1 MKPRLS
7 ARTSRRLQLASFAA
21 AILLL
26 LAAWAAAQCMP
37 PAETPLPSEEADTS
51 ISIEIDG
58 TPAAKA
64 EASLAPLDAA
74 CFALCGA
81 AIVLL
86 LAGQVQA
93 WFSTA
98 ARIAPAAFTGARP
111 DARILPALRECDRAV
126 RLPHQATKCFGAA
139 AAERRNTTSKP
150 CALSRY
156 KARPPDTATA
166 SGGRF
171 FVRVLFTGAWIWAA
185 WPQPDHSCGGTGRP
199 VRLPANRRQAGC

>member
-58 TPAAKA
+58 TSAAKA

-93 WFSTA
+93 WFFY
-98 ARIAPAAFTGARP
+98 RCPHCTGS
-111 DARILPALRECDRAV
+111 LLRV
-126 RLPHQATKCFGAA
+126 RGPMPEFCPH
-139 AAERRNTTSKP
+139 
-150 CALSRY
+150 
-156 KARPPDTATA
+156 
-166 SGGRF
+166 
-171 FVRVLFTGAWIWAA
+171 
-185 WPQPDHSCGGTGRP
+185 CGNVIG
-199 VRLPANRRQAGC
+199 Q

>member
-37 PAETPLPSEEADTS
+37 PAETPLPSEEADAS

-58 TPAAKA
+58 TSAAKA
-64 EASLAPLDAA
+64 EVSLAPLEAA

-93 WFSTA
+93 WFFY
-98 ARIAPAAFTGARP
+98 RCPHCTGS
-111 DARILPALRECDRAV
+111 LLRV
-126 RLPHQATKCFGAA
+126 RGPMPEFCPH
-139 AAERRNTTSKP
+139 
-150 CALSRY
+150 
-156 KARPPDTATA
+156 
-166 SGGRF
+166 
-171 FVRVLFTGAWIWAA
+171 
-185 WPQPDHSCGGTGRP
+185 CGNVIG
-199 VRLPANRRQAGC
+199 Q

>member
-37 PAETPLPSEEADTS
+37 PAETPLPSEEADSS

-58 TPAAKA
+58 TPAVKD
-64 EASLAPLDAA
+64 ETSLAPLDAA

-93 WFSTA
+93 WFFYRCPHCAGS
-98 ARIAPAAFTGARP
+98 
-111 DARILPALRECDRAV
+111 LLRV
-126 RLPHQATKCFGAA
+126 RGPMPEFCPH
-139 AAERRNTTSKP
+139 
-150 CALSRY
+150 
-156 KARPPDTATA
+156 
-166 SGGRF
+166 
-171 FVRVLFTGAWIWAA
+171 
-185 WPQPDHSCGGTGRP
+185 CGNVIG
-199 VRLPANRRQAGC
+199 Q

>member
-37 PAETPLPSEEADTS
+37 PAETPLPSEEANASISIEIDGTSEEANAS

-93 WFSTA
+93 WFFYRCPHCAGS
-98 ARIAPAAFTGARP
+98 
-111 DARILPALRECDRAV
+111 LLRV
-126 RLPHQATKCFGAA
+126 RGPMPEFC
-139 AAERRNTTSKP
+139 P
-150 CALSRY
+150 Y
-156 KARPPDTATA
+156 
-166 SGGRF
+166 
-171 FVRVLFTGAWIWAA
+171 
-185 WPQPDHSCGGTGRP
+185 CGNVIG
-199 VRLPANRRQAGC
+199 Q

>member
-1 MKPRLS
+1 MKLRLS

-37 PAETPLPSEEADTS
+37 PAETPLPSEEADSS

-58 TPAAKA
+58 TPAAKD

-74 CFALCGA
+74 CLALCGA

-93 WFSTA
+93 WFFYRCPHCAGS
-98 ARIAPAAFTGARP
+98 
-111 DARILPALRECDRAV
+111 LLRV
-126 RLPHQATKCFGAA
+126 RGPMPEFCPH
-139 AAERRNTTSKP
+139 
-150 CALSRY
+150 
-156 KARPPDTATA
+156 
-166 SGGRF
+166 
-171 FVRVLFTGAWIWAA
+171 
-185 WPQPDHSCGGTGRP
+185 CGNVIG
-199 VRLPANRRQAGC
+199 Q

>member
-37 PAETPLPSEEADTS
+37 PAETPLPSEEADAS

-58 TPAAKA
+58 TPAAKD

-93 WFSTA
+93 WFFYRCPHCAGS
-98 ARIAPAAFTGARP
+98 
-111 DARILPALRECDRAV
+111 LLRV
-126 RLPHQATKCFGAA
+126 RGPMPEFCPH
-139 AAERRNTTSKP
+139 
-150 CALSRY
+150 
-156 KARPPDTATA
+156 
-166 SGGRF
+166 
-171 FVRVLFTGAWIWAA
+171 
-185 WPQPDHSCGGTGRP
+185 CGNVIG
-199 VRLPANRRQAGC
+199 Q

>member
-58 TPAAKA
+58 TSEEADASISIEIDGTPAAKD

-93 WFSTA
+93 WFFYRCPHCAGS
-98 ARIAPAAFTGARP
+98 
-111 DARILPALRECDRAV
+111 LLRV
-126 RLPHQATKCFGAA
+126 RGPMPEFCPH
-139 AAERRNTTSKP
+139 
-150 CALSRY
+150 
-156 KARPPDTATA
+156 
-166 SGGRF
+166 
-171 FVRVLFTGAWIWAA
+171 
-185 WPQPDHSCGGTGRP
+185 CGNVIG
-199 VRLPANRRQAGC
+199 Q

>member
-37 PAETPLPSEEADTS
+37 PAETPLPSEEADASISIEIDGTSEETDAS

-93 WFSTA
+93 WFFYRCPHCAGS
-98 ARIAPAAFTGARP
+98 
-111 DARILPALRECDRAV
+111 LLRV
-126 RLPHQATKCFGAA
+126 RGPMPEFCPH
-139 AAERRNTTSKP
+139 
-150 CALSRY
+150 
-156 KARPPDTATA
+156 
-166 SGGRF
+166 
-171 FVRVLFTGAWIWAA
+171 
-185 WPQPDHSCGGTGRP
+185 CGNVIG
-199 VRLPANRRQAGC
+199 Q

>member
-37 PAETPLPSEEADTS
+37 PAETPLPSEEANAS

-58 TPAAKA
+58 TPAAKD

-93 WFSTA
+93 WFFYRCPHCAGS
-98 ARIAPAAFTGARP
+98 
-111 DARILPALRECDRAV
+111 LLRV
-126 RLPHQATKCFGAA
+126 RGPMPEFCPH
-139 AAERRNTTSKP
+139 
-150 CALSRY
+150 
-156 KARPPDTATA
+156 
-166 SGGRF
+166 
-171 FVRVLFTGAWIWAA
+171 
-185 WPQPDHSCGGTGRP
+185 CGNVIG
-199 VRLPANRRQAGC
+199 Q

>member
-37 PAETPLPSEEADTS
+37 PAETPLPSEEADASIFFEIDGTSKEANAS

-93 WFSTA
+93 WFFYRCPHCAGS
-98 ARIAPAAFTGARP
+98 
-111 DARILPALRECDRAV
+111 LLRV
-126 RLPHQATKCFGAA
+126 RGPMPEFCPH
-139 AAERRNTTSKP
+139 
-150 CALSRY
+150 
-156 KARPPDTATA
+156 
-166 SGGRF
+166 
-171 FVRVLFTGAWIWAA
+171 
-185 WPQPDHSCGGTGRP
+185 CGNVIG
-199 VRLPANRRQAGC
+199 Q

>member
-1 MKPRLS
+1 MKLRLS

-37 PAETPLPSEEADTS
+37 PAETPLPSEEANAS

-58 TPAAKA
+58 TSEEADASISFEIDGTPAAKD

-74 CFALCGA
+74 CLALCGA

-93 WFSTA
+93 WFFYRCPHCAGS
-98 ARIAPAAFTGARP
+98 
-111 DARILPALRECDRAV
+111 LLRV
-126 RLPHQATKCFGAA
+126 RGPMPEFCPH
-139 AAERRNTTSKP
+139 
-150 CALSRY
+150 
-156 KARPPDTATA
+156 
-166 SGGRF
+166 
-171 FVRVLFTGAWIWAA
+171 
-185 WPQPDHSCGGTGRP
+185 CGNVIG
-199 VRLPANRRQAGC
+199 Q

>member
-7 ARTSRRLQLASFAA
+7 ARTSRRLQVASFAA

-37 PAETPLPSEEADTS
+37 PAETPLPSEEANASISIEIDGTSEEADAS

-58 TPAAKA
+58 TPAAKD

-86 LAGQVQA
+86 LVGQVLA
-93 WFSTA
+93 WFFYRCPHCAGS
-98 ARIAPAAFTGARP
+98 
-111 DARILPALRECDRAV
+111 LLRV
-126 RLPHQATKCFGAA
+126 RGPMPEFCPH
-139 AAERRNTTSKP
+139 
-150 CALSRY
+150 
-156 KARPPDTATA
+156 
-166 SGGRF
+166 
-171 FVRVLFTGAWIWAA
+171 
-185 WPQPDHSCGGTGRP
+185 CGNVIG
-199 VRLPANRRQAGC
+199 Q

>member
-7 ARTSRRLQLASFAA
+7 ARASRRLQLASFAA

-58 TPAAKA
+58 TSEEADASISIEIDGTPAAKA

-93 WFSTA
+93 WFFYRCPHCAGS
-98 ARIAPAAFTGARP
+98 
-111 DARILPALRECDRAV
+111 LLRV
-126 RLPHQATKCFGAA
+126 RGPMPEFCPH
-139 AAERRNTTSKP
+139 
-150 CALSRY
+150 
-156 KARPPDTATA
+156 
-166 SGGRF
+166 
-171 FVRVLFTGAWIWAA
+171 
-185 WPQPDHSCGGTGRP
+185 CGNVIG
-199 VRLPANRRQAGC
+199 Q

>member
-37 PAETPLPSEEADTS
+37 PAKTPLPSEEANAS

-93 WFSTA
+93 WFFY
-98 ARIAPAAFTGARP
+98 RCPHCTGS
-111 DARILPALRECDRAV
+111 LLRV
-126 RLPHQATKCFGAA
+126 RGPMPEFCPH
-139 AAERRNTTSKP
+139 
-150 CALSRY
+150 
-156 KARPPDTATA
+156 
-166 SGGRF
+166 
-171 FVRVLFTGAWIWAA
+171 
-185 WPQPDHSCGGTGRP
+185 CGNVIG
-199 VRLPANRRQAGC
+199 Q

>member
-37 PAETPLPSEEADTS
+37 PAETPLPSEEANSS

-93 WFSTA
+93 WFFYRCPHCAGS
-98 ARIAPAAFTGARP
+98 
-111 DARILPALRECDRAV
+111 LLRV
-126 RLPHQATKCFGAA
+126 RGPMPEFCPH
-139 AAERRNTTSKP
+139 
-150 CALSRY
+150 
-156 KARPPDTATA
+156 
-166 SGGRF
+166 
-171 FVRVLFTGAWIWAA
+171 
-185 WPQPDHSCGGTGRP
+185 CGNVIG
-199 VRLPANRRQAGC
+199 Q

>member
-26 LAAWAAAQCMP
+26 LAAWATAQCMP
-37 PAETPLPSEEADTS
+37 PAETPLPSEEADAS

-58 TPAAKA
+58 TPAVKD
-64 EASLAPLDAA
+64 ETSLAPLDAA

-93 WFSTA
+93 WFFYRCPHCAGS
-98 ARIAPAAFTGARP
+98 
-111 DARILPALRECDRAV
+111 LLRV
-126 RLPHQATKCFGAA
+126 RGPMPEFCPH
-139 AAERRNTTSKP
+139 
-150 CALSRY
+150 
-156 KARPPDTATA
+156 
-166 SGGRF
+166 
-171 FVRVLFTGAWIWAA
+171 
-185 WPQPDHSCGGTGRP
+185 CGNVIG
-199 VRLPANRRQAGC
+199 Q

>member
-37 PAETPLPSEEADTS
+37 PAETPLPSEEANAS

-58 TPAAKA
+58 TSAAKA
-64 EASLAPLDAA
+64 EASLAPLEAA

-93 WFSTA
+93 WFFYRCPHCAGS
-98 ARIAPAAFTGARP
+98 
-111 DARILPALRECDRAV
+111 LLRV
-126 RLPHQATKCFGAA
+126 RGPMPEFCPH
-139 AAERRNTTSKP
+139 
-150 CALSRY
+150 
-156 KARPPDTATA
+156 
-166 SGGRF
+166 
-171 FVRVLFTGAWIWAA
+171 
-185 WPQPDHSCGGTGRP
+185 CGNVIG
-199 VRLPANRRQAGC
+199 Q

>member
-37 PAETPLPSEEADTS
+37 PAETPLPSEEADASISIEIDGTSEEADTS

-93 WFSTA
+93 WFFYRCPHCAGS
-98 ARIAPAAFTGARP
+98 
-111 DARILPALRECDRAV
+111 LLRV
-126 RLPHQATKCFGAA
+126 RGPMPEFCPH
-139 AAERRNTTSKP
+139 
-150 CALSRY
+150 
-156 KARPPDTATA
+156 
-166 SGGRF
+166 
-171 FVRVLFTGAWIWAA
+171 
-185 WPQPDHSCGGTGRP
+185 CGNVIG
-199 VRLPANRRQAGC
+199 Q

>member
-1 MKPRLS
+1 MKLRLT

-37 PAETPLPSEEADTS
+37 PAETPLPSEEANAS

-64 EASLAPLDAA
+64 EVSLAPLDAA

-93 WFSTA
+93 WFFY
-98 ARIAPAAFTGARP
+98 RCPHCTGS
-111 DARILPALRECDRAV
+111 LLRV
-126 RLPHQATKCFGAA
+126 RGPMPEFCPH
-139 AAERRNTTSKP
+139 
-150 CALSRY
+150 
-156 KARPPDTATA
+156 
-166 SGGRF
+166 
-171 FVRVLFTGAWIWAA
+171 
-185 WPQPDHSCGGTGRP
+185 CGNVIG
-199 VRLPANRRQAGC
+199 Q

>member
-37 PAETPLPSEEADTS
+37 PAETPLPSEEADASIFFEIDGTSKEANASISIEIDGTSEEADAS

-93 WFSTA
+93 WFFYRCPHCAGS
-98 ARIAPAAFTGARP
+98 
-111 DARILPALRECDRAV
+111 LLRV
-126 RLPHQATKCFGAA
+126 RGPMPEFCPH
-139 AAERRNTTSKP
+139 
-150 CALSRY
+150 
-156 KARPPDTATA
+156 
-166 SGGRF
+166 
-171 FVRVLFTGAWIWAA
+171 
-185 WPQPDHSCGGTGRP
+185 CGNVIG
-199 VRLPANRRQAGC
+199 Q

>member
-37 PAETPLPSEEADTS
+37 PAETPLPSEEADAS

-93 WFSTA
+93 WFFYRCPHCAGS
-98 ARIAPAAFTGARP
+98 
-111 DARILPALRECDRAV
+111 LLRV
-126 RLPHQATKCFGAA
+126 RGPMPEFCPH
-139 AAERRNTTSKP
+139 
-150 CALSRY
+150 
-156 KARPPDTATA
+156 
-166 SGGRF
+166 
-171 FVRVLFTGAWIWAA
+171 
-185 WPQPDHSCGGTGRP
+185 CGKVIG
-199 VRLPANRRQAGC
+199 Q

>member
-37 PAETPLPSEEADTS
+37 PAETSLPSEEADAS

-93 WFSTA
+93 WFFYRCPHCAGS
-98 ARIAPAAFTGARP
+98 
-111 DARILPALRECDRAV
+111 LLRV
-126 RLPHQATKCFGAA
+126 RGPMPEFCPH
-139 AAERRNTTSKP
+139 
-150 CALSRY
+150 
-156 KARPPDTATA
+156 
-166 SGGRF
+166 
-171 FVRVLFTGAWIWAA
+171 
-185 WPQPDHSCGGTGRP
+185 CGNVIG
-199 VRLPANRRQAGC
+199 Q

>member
-37 PAETPLPSEEADTS
+37 PAETPLPSEEANAS

-58 TPAAKA
+58 TSEEADASISFEIDGTPAAKD

-74 CFALCGA
+74 CLALCGA

-93 WFSTA
+93 WFFYRCPHCAGS
-98 ARIAPAAFTGARP
+98 
-111 DARILPALRECDRAV
+111 LLRV
-126 RLPHQATKCFGAA
+126 RGPMPEFCPH
-139 AAERRNTTSKP
+139 
-150 CALSRY
+150 
-156 KARPPDTATA
+156 
-166 SGGRF
+166 
-171 FVRVLFTGAWIWAA
+171 
-185 WPQPDHSCGGTGRP
+185 CGNVIG
-199 VRLPANRRQAGC
+199 Q

>member
-37 PAETPLPSEEADTS
+37 PAETPLPSEEADAS
-51 ISIEIDG
+51 LSIEIDG

-93 WFSTA
+93 WFFYRCPHCAGS
-98 ARIAPAAFTGARP
+98 
-111 DARILPALRECDRAV
+111 LLRV
-126 RLPHQATKCFGAA
+126 RGPMPEFCPH
-139 AAERRNTTSKP
+139 
-150 CALSRY
+150 
-156 KARPPDTATA
+156 
-166 SGGRF
+166 
-171 FVRVLFTGAWIWAA
+171 
-185 WPQPDHSCGGTGRP
+185 CGNVIG
-199 VRLPANRRQAGC
+199 Q

>member
-37 PAETPLPSEEADTS
+37 PAETPLPSEEADSS

-93 WFSTA
+93 WFFYRCPHCAGS
-98 ARIAPAAFTGARP
+98 
-111 DARILPALRECDRAV
+111 LLRV
-126 RLPHQATKCFGAA
+126 RGPMPEFCPH
-139 AAERRNTTSKP
+139 
-150 CALSRY
+150 
-156 KARPPDTATA
+156 
-166 SGGRF
+166 
-171 FVRVLFTGAWIWAA
+171 
-185 WPQPDHSCGGTGRP
+185 CGNVIG
-199 VRLPANRRQAGC
+199 Q

>member
-37 PAETPLPSEEADTS
+37 PAETPLPSEEADAS

-64 EASLAPLDAA
+64 EASLALLDAA

-93 WFSTA
+93 WFFYRCPHCAGS
-98 ARIAPAAFTGARP
+98 
-111 DARILPALRECDRAV
+111 LLRV
-126 RLPHQATKCFGAA
+126 RGPMPEFCPH
-139 AAERRNTTSKP
+139 
-150 CALSRY
+150 
-156 KARPPDTATA
+156 
-166 SGGRF
+166 
-171 FVRVLFTGAWIWAA
+171 
-185 WPQPDHSCGGTGRP
+185 CGNVIG
-199 VRLPANRRQAGC
+199 Q

>member
-37 PAETPLPSEEADTS
+37 PAETPLPSEEANAS

-93 WFSTA
+93 WFFY
-98 ARIAPAAFTGARP
+98 RCPHCTGS
-111 DARILPALRECDRAV
+111 LLRV
-126 RLPHQATKCFGAA
+126 RGPMPEFCPH
-139 AAERRNTTSKP
+139 
-150 CALSRY
+150 
-156 KARPPDTATA
+156 
-166 SGGRF
+166 
-171 FVRVLFTGAWIWAA
+171 
-185 WPQPDHSCGGTGRP
+185 CGNVIG
-199 VRLPANRRQAGC
+199 Q

>member
-93 WFSTA
+93 WFFY
-98 ARIAPAAFTGARP
+98 RCPHCTGS
-111 DARILPALRECDRAV
+111 LLRV
-126 RLPHQATKCFGAA
+126 RGPMPEFCPH
-139 AAERRNTTSKP
+139 
-150 CALSRY
+150 
-156 KARPPDTATA
+156 
-166 SGGRF
+166 
-171 FVRVLFTGAWIWAA
+171 
-185 WPQPDHSCGGTGRP
+185 CGNVIG
-199 VRLPANRRQAGC
+199 Q

>member
-37 PAETPLPSEEADTS
+37 PAETPLPSEEADAS

-93 WFSTA
+93 WFFYRCPHCAGS
-98 ARIAPAAFTGARP
+98 
-111 DARILPALRECDRAV
+111 LLRV
-126 RLPHQATKCFGAA
+126 RGPMPEFCPH
-139 AAERRNTTSKP
+139 
-150 CALSRY
+150 
-156 KARPPDTATA
+156 
-166 SGGRF
+166 
-171 FVRVLFTGAWIWAA
+171 
-185 WPQPDHSCGGTGRP
+185 CGNVIG
-199 VRLPANRRQAGC
+199 Q

>member
-1 MKPRLS
+1 
-7 ARTSRRLQLASFAA
+7 ASFAA

-37 PAETPLPSEEADTS
+37 PAETPLPSEEANAS

-64 EASLAPLDAA
+64 EASLAPLNAA

-93 WFSTA
+93 WFFY
-98 ARIAPAAFTGARP
+98 RCPHCTGS
-111 DARILPALRECDRAV
+111 LLRV
-126 RLPHQATKCFGAA
+126 RGPMPEFCPH
-139 AAERRNTTSKP
+139 
-150 CALSRY
+150 
-156 KARPPDTATA
+156 
-166 SGGRF
+166 
-171 FVRVLFTGAWIWAA
+171 
-185 WPQPDHSCGGTGRP
+185 CGNVIG
-199 VRLPANRRQAGC
+199 Q

>member
-37 PAETPLPSEEADTS
+37 PAETPLPSEEANAS

-64 EASLAPLDAA
+64 EVSLAPLDAA

-93 WFSTA
+93 WFFYRCPHCAGS
-98 ARIAPAAFTGARP
+98 
-111 DARILPALRECDRAV
+111 LLRV
-126 RLPHQATKCFGAA
+126 RGPMPEFCPH
-139 AAERRNTTSKP
+139 
-150 CALSRY
+150 
-156 KARPPDTATA
+156 
-166 SGGRF
+166 
-171 FVRVLFTGAWIWAA
+171 
-185 WPQPDHSCGGTGRP
+185 CGNVIG
-199 VRLPANRRQAGC
+199 Q

>member
-37 PAETPLPSEEADTS
+37 PAETPLPSEGADSS

-58 TPAAKA
+58 TPAVKD
-64 EASLAPLDAA
+64 ETSLAPLDAA

-93 WFSTA
+93 WFFYRCPHCAGS
-98 ARIAPAAFTGARP
+98 
-111 DARILPALRECDRAV
+111 LLRV
-126 RLPHQATKCFGAA
+126 RGPMPEFCPH
-139 AAERRNTTSKP
+139 
-150 CALSRY
+150 
-156 KARPPDTATA
+156 
-166 SGGRF
+166 
-171 FVRVLFTGAWIWAA
+171 
-185 WPQPDHSCGGTGRP
+185 CGNVIG
-199 VRLPANRRQAGC
+199 Q

>member
-37 PAETPLPSEEADTS
+37 PAETPLPSEEADAS

-64 EASLAPLDAA
+64 EASLAPLNAA

-93 WFSTA
+93 WFFYRCPHCAGS
-98 ARIAPAAFTGARP
+98 
-111 DARILPALRECDRAV
+111 LLRV
-126 RLPHQATKCFGAA
+126 RGPMPEFCPH
-139 AAERRNTTSKP
+139 
-150 CALSRY
+150 
-156 KARPPDTATA
+156 
-166 SGGRF
+166 
-171 FVRVLFTGAWIWAA
+171 
-185 WPQPDHSCGGTGRP
+185 CGNVIG
-199 VRLPANRRQAGC
+199 Q

>member
-1 MKPRLS
+1 MKLRLS

-37 PAETPLPSEEADTS
+37 PAETPLPSEEADAS

-58 TPAAKA
+58 TPAAKD

-93 WFSTA
+93 WFFYRCPHCAGS
-98 ARIAPAAFTGARP
+98 
-111 DARILPALRECDRAV
+111 LLRV
-126 RLPHQATKCFGAA
+126 RGPMPEFCPH
-139 AAERRNTTSKP
+139 
-150 CALSRY
+150 
-156 KARPPDTATA
+156 
-166 SGGRF
+166 
-171 FVRVLFTGAWIWAA
+171 
-185 WPQPDHSCGGTGRP
+185 CGNVIG
-199 VRLPANRRQAGC
+199 Q

>member
-37 PAETPLPSEEADTS
+37 PAETPLPSEEANASISIEIDGTSKEADAS

-93 WFSTA
+93 WFFYRCPHCAGS
-98 ARIAPAAFTGARP
+98 
-111 DARILPALRECDRAV
+111 LLRV
-126 RLPHQATKCFGAA
+126 RGPMPEFCPH
-139 AAERRNTTSKP
+139 
-150 CALSRY
+150 
-156 KARPPDTATA
+156 
-166 SGGRF
+166 
-171 FVRVLFTGAWIWAA
+171 
-185 WPQPDHSCGGTGRP
+185 CGNVIG
-199 VRLPANRRQAGC
+199 Q

>member
-37 PAETPLPSEEADTS
+37 PAETPLPSEEANAS

-64 EASLAPLDAA
+64 EASLAPLNAA

-93 WFSTA
+93 WFFYRCPHCAGS
-98 ARIAPAAFTGARP
+98 
-111 DARILPALRECDRAV
+111 LLRV
-126 RLPHQATKCFGAA
+126 RGPMPEFCPH
-139 AAERRNTTSKP
+139 
-150 CALSRY
+150 
-156 KARPPDTATA
+156 
-166 SGGRF
+166 
-171 FVRVLFTGAWIWAA
+171 
-185 WPQPDHSCGGTGRP
+185 CGNVIG
-199 VRLPANRRQAGC
+199 Q

>member
-37 PAETPLPSEEADTS
+37 PAETPLPSEEADSSISIEIDGTSEEADAS

-64 EASLAPLDAA
+64 EASLAPLNAA

-93 WFSTA
+93 WFFYRCPHCAGS
-98 ARIAPAAFTGARP
+98 
-111 DARILPALRECDRAV
+111 LLRV
-126 RLPHQATKCFGAA
+126 RGPMPEFCPH
-139 AAERRNTTSKP
+139 
-150 CALSRY
+150 
-156 KARPPDTATA
+156 
-166 SGGRF
+166 
-171 FVRVLFTGAWIWAA
+171 
-185 WPQPDHSCGGTGRP
+185 CGNVIG
-199 VRLPANRRQAGC
+199 Q

>member
-37 PAETPLPSEEADTS
+37 PAETPLPSEEADASISIEIDGTSEEADAS

-58 TPAAKA
+58 TPAAKD

-93 WFSTA
+93 WFFYRCQHCAGS
-98 ARIAPAAFTGARP
+98 
-111 DARILPALRECDRAV
+111 LLRV
-126 RLPHQATKCFGAA
+126 RGPMPEFCPH
-139 AAERRNTTSKP
+139 
-150 CALSRY
+150 
-156 KARPPDTATA
+156 
-166 SGGRF
+166 
-171 FVRVLFTGAWIWAA
+171 
-185 WPQPDHSCGGTGRP
+185 CGNVIG
-199 VRLPANRRQAGC
+199 Q

>member
-37 PAETPLPSEEADTS
+37 PAETPLPSEEANAS

-64 EASLAPLDAA
+64 EASLAPLEAA

-93 WFSTA
+93 WFFYRCPHCAGS
-98 ARIAPAAFTGARP
+98 
-111 DARILPALRECDRAV
+111 LLRV
-126 RLPHQATKCFGAA
+126 RGPMPEFCPH
-139 AAERRNTTSKP
+139 
-150 CALSRY
+150 
-156 KARPPDTATA
+156 
-166 SGGRF
+166 
-171 FVRVLFTGAWIWAA
+171 
-185 WPQPDHSCGGTGRP
+185 CGNVIG
-199 VRLPANRRQAGC
+199 Q